1 MEMCYTAAEMACSQ
15 HILIVKKP
23 PEDYEL
29 SNIPR
34 KSYLL
39 SQINGKAKPHNQTVC
54 LNEKQTET
62 IVKMS
67 NVLKWNIPKKANQ
80 NRGSNLFS

>member
-1 MEMCYTAAEMACSQ
+1 MQVNENQT
-15 HILIVKKP
+15 LP
-23 PEDYEL
+23 YEL

-62 IVKMS
+62 VVQMS
-67 NVLKWNIPKKANQ
+67 NVLWNIPKKANQ
-80 NRGSNLFS
+80 IYFH